1 MIVISHYGVSLCRE
15 TLTLV
20 INITAGVRATHKA
33 ISWHIWIPE
42 GPVAQ
47 IDMPVAFRCNTPAV
61 LELRISESHLA
72 GGVTGCH
79 SNSQGLLGS

>member
-33 ISWHIWIPE
+33 ISWHICISE
-42 GPVAQ
+42 GHVAQ
-47 IDMPVAFRCNTPAV
+47 IHMAFRCNTPAV
-61 LELRISESHLA
+61 LELRISASHLA
-72 GGVTGCH
+72 GGLTGCH
-79 SNSQGLLGS
+79 SNSHGLLSS